1 MGPSE
6 QETQL
11 IIEELRKNTSHRRIS
26 NTLGLPL
33 SWVRTVEIERVGKY
47 KVDRPDIEKYLIAS
61 KHVDRE
67 WDNNDPTIKN
77 AREAY
82 DRGELEMCQGRDG
95 FTINLYAIPR
105 KVRDTRPNRVYF
117 AREEV

>member
-6 QETQL
+6 QEVQL
-11 IIEELRKNTSHRRIS
+11 IITELQKNTSHRRIS

-33 SWVRTVEIERVGKY
+33 SWIRLVEINHVGKY
-47 KVDRPDIEKYLIAS
+47 KADRPDIAKYLIAS
-61 KHVDRE
+61 KHVDHE
-67 WDNNDPTIKN
+67 WDNSNPTIKA

-105 KVRDTRPNRVYF
+105 KVRDTRQNRVYF